1 MPIFA
6 FQRPVSGRVEIVY
19 GISIGR
25 SDKDR
30 LGGRLAPSPLGGLH
44 RFVLHRVIA
53 FAAWETVFIRP
64 AISDGYMNKISVRRR
79 RRRSP
84 LQSRRFPR
92 IVVHFFAVPD
102 APEEINDE
110 RDLGETHDP
119 GRP

>member
-1 MPIFA
+1 MPILA
-6 FQRPVSGRVEIVY
+6 FQGAVSGRVETVY

-30 LGGRLAPSPLGGLH
+30 LGGRFAASALGRFY

-64 AISDGYMNKISVRRR
+64 AISDRRMNKISVRRR

-84 LQSRRFPR
+84 LQRSRFPW
-92 IVVHFFAVPD
+92 IVVHLLAVFD

-110 RDLGETHDP
+110 WDLG
-119 GRP
+119 